1 MSRVDDPRLIDD
13 MDKTEAVIEQL
24 ERHGWA
30 VQPDFVSAE
39 SVSLLRAEA
48 LEQHA
53 AGLFKQAGVGSGVV
67 PSVMQTLRGDA
78 VRWLDEAIAT
88 PVQSDV
94 FQSLEMLRLT
104 ANRSLMLGLFE
115 LEAHFA
121 IYPPGAIYKK
131 HVDRFRDDD
140 ARTLSVILYLNDA
153 WEQEDGGQ
161 LRIEVGENET
171 VDLTPEGG
179 TLVAFLSDRFPHE
192 VLPARRERV
201 SLTGWFKRR
210 S

>member
-1 MSRVDDPRLIDD
+1 MSQAHDPRFIDD

-24 ERHGWA
+24 GRHGWA
-30 VQPDFVSAE
+30 VQPDFVPTE
-39 SVSLLRAEA
+39 SVGLLRAEA

-53 AGLFKQAGVGSGVV
+53 AGLFKQAGVGSGSAHNVL
-67 PSVMQTLRGDA
+67 QTLRGDA
-78 VRWLDEAIAT
+78 VRWLDEATAT
-88 PVQSDV
+88 LGQAEV
-94 FQSLEMLRLT
+94 FQSLEMLRLA

-115 LEAHFA
+115 LETHFA
-121 IYPPGAIYKK
+121 IYPSGAFYKK

-161 LRIEVGENET
+161 LRIEVGGNET